1 MTIACLS
8 DTHSLHHR
16 IPSIPDADILIHAGD
31 ISKYGDE
38 SQVVDF
44 LHWFSALPH
53 KHKIFIAGNH
63 DFFFENKRE
72 VFIRTVI
79 PDNVIYLNDSG
90 CEINGIRIW
99 GSPISPEFMNWAFNR
114 KRDTEIQ
121 QHWNKIPENT
131 DILITHGPPAGI
143 LDTTTNF
150 QKTGC
155 EDLLNTV
162 LKIRP
167 AYHIFGHI
175 HEAHGIITQ
184 ASTTFVNAAILDEKY
199 RIKNK
204 PIMIDFQ
211 HAAPTTPH

>member
-1 MTIACLS
+1 MTITCLS

-72 VFIRTVI
+72 DYIRTVI

-167 AYHIFGHI
+167 AFHIFGHI

>member
-72 VFIRTVI
+72 DYIRTVI

-114 KRDTEIQ
+114 KRGTEIQ

-167 AYHIFGHI
+167 AFHIFGHI

-204 PIMIDFQ
+204 PILIDVQ

>member
-72 VFIRTVI
+72 DYIRTVI

-90 CEINGIRIW
+90 CEINGIRFW
-99 GSPISPEFMNWAFNR
+99 GSPITPEFMNWAFNR
-114 KRDTEIQ
+114 KRGTEIQ

-211 HAAPTTPH
+211 HAAPITPH

>member
-1 MTIACLS
+1 MTITCLS

-72 VFIRTVI
+72 DYIRTVI

-99 GSPISPEFMNWAFNR
+99 GSPVTPEFMNWAFNR
-114 KRDTEIQ
+114 KRGTEIQ

-167 AYHIFGHI
+167 AFHIFGHI

-184 ASTTFVNAAILDEKY
+184 EATTFVNAAILDEKY

-211 HAAPTTPH
+211 HTAPTTPH

>member
-99 GSPISPEFMNWAFNR
+99 GSPVTPEFMNWAFNR
-114 KRDTEIQ
+114 KRGTEIQ

-167 AYHIFGHI
+167 AFHIFGHI

>member
-72 VFIRTVI
+72 DYIRTVI

-114 KRDTEIQ
+114 KRGTEIQ

-167 AYHIFGHI
+167 AFHIFGHI

>member
-72 VFIRTVI
+72 DYIRTVI

-167 AYHIFGHI
+167 AFHIFGHI

-184 ASTTFVNAAILDEKY
+184 ASTTFVNAAILDE
-199 RIKNK
+199 N
-204 PIMIDFQ
+204 
-211 HAAPTTPH
+211 TG